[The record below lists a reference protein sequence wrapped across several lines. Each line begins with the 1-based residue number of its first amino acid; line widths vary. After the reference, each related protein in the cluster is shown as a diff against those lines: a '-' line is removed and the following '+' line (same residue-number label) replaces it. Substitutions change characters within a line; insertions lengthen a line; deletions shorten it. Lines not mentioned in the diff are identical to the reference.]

1 MRSSR
6 TLRVWLAMIAAM
18 SLVLIATGCEK
29 KVEVRTGE
37 RVTCTYGHVI
47 SDSVKTVEVPASKVS
62 RYRVKERTETCAK
75 HLEAE
80 RIYKQAQEL
89 LAKGDIKGATPK
101 LEQVVR
107 IDAAFGRAASQ
118 LSSIR
123 SGQKPV
129 ADMTDPSASAPST
142 GTAKAPTDAT
152 PAGALEAYIP
162 DQLKGFT
169 ARDAATDPMSVS
181 RMYAPSATSKLLVLT
196 VVAEQFKT
204 EAGASAALKQ
214 SIEPSYASGVAKVT
228 VGGKQAFFGTNGSDV
243 AVVAFTDGPV
253 LVVFEG
259 VAKSGIAASKL
270 SAELVAAAEQVR

>member
-1 MRSSR
+1 MTRSR
-6 TLRVWLAMIAAM
+6 HLRVGLAIIAAAALL
-18 SLVLIATGCEK
+18 LVSTGCEK

-37 RVTCTYGHVI
+37 RVVCTYGHMI
-47 SDSVKTVEVPASKVS
+47 TDSVKTVEVPASKVS

-80 RIYKQAQEL
+80 RIYKEAQEL

-107 IDAAFGRAASQ
+107 IDAAFGEAATQ
-118 LSSIR
+118 LSTIR
-123 SGQKPV
+123 SGGKPV
-129 ADMTDPSASAPST
+129 ADTTDPSASAPDT
-142 GTAKAPTDAT
+142 GTVKAPTDAT

-162 DQLKGFT
+162 DTLNGFT

-181 RMYAPSATSKLLVLT
+181 RMYAPAASSKLLVLT
-196 VVAEQFKT
+196 IVAEQFKT
-204 EAGASAALKQ
+204 EAGAASALKQ

-228 VGGKQAFFGTNGSDV
+228 VGGKQAYFGTNGSDV